1 MSRSLTIALVAAAT
15 LAACVADPE
24 DDGVATVS
32 LALEGAGPPGVGW
45 VTDVQRTRIHGDTH
59 HQAFT
64 LTLGASANARIR
76 LHRIVRERAPWLPRS
91 TRGGV
96 MLLHGDFSSFGTNF
110 APVTVE
116 PTGTPGLAVWLADQ
130 GFDVWGFDRR
140 WALTPADGDTSD
152 FGDMGVVQELDD
164 VGRALVAARAVRVA
178 TGSGAERLHLLGF
191 SRGGLLAYAAASLDA
206 ARPPLLRQIKGLVAL
221 DVWGVIPPE
230 DAAGRSAV
238 CDSAFF
244 EQLDLD
250 AGVVD
255 SPNGFFRNVGAR
267 SQANPDGAS
276 PFPGFTN
283 RELFLF
289 IAGQTYNIFPVTP
302 FYHLA
307 AGEVVDGAVTHLTAS
322 PEPAIA
328 AWFATAAPHQS
339 LREAADTDAMWCGD
353 GSAPITLDLA
363 RIRVPLL
370 YLGAAGGYGDHGLY
384 TTTQVGSTDVTT
396 RVVRRFPVGGE
407 DQDVGHGDLLFAR
420 DAVDLAWRP
429 LAAWLAAR

>member
-1 MSRSLTIALVAAAT
+1 MSRSLAITLVAAAT

-24 DDGVATVS
+24 DDGVTTVS
-32 LALEGAGPPGVGW
+32 LALEGVGPPGVGW
-45 VTDVQRTRIHGDTH
+45 VTDVQRTRVHGDTY

-96 MLLHGDFSSFGTNF
+96 MLLHGDFSSFGSNF

-178 TGSGAERLHLLGF
+178 TGSGADRLHLIGF
-191 SRGGLLAYAAASLDA
+191 SRGGVLAYAAASLDA

-221 DVWGVIPPE
+221 DVWGAIPPA
-230 DAAGRSAV
+230 DVDGRSAT

-244 EQLDLD
+244 EYLDLD

-255 SPNGFFRNVGAR
+255 SPNDLVIAFGQLYRAD
-267 SQANPDGAS
+267 PDGPS
-276 PFPGFTN
+276 PRPGFTN
-283 RELFLF
+283 RERMLRF
-289 IAGQTYNIFPVTP
+289 AGQTYNFFAPTP
-302 FYHLA
+302 LYHLA
-307 AGEVVDGAVTHLTAS
+307 AGEVVAGRVTRLTES
-322 PEPAIA
+322 PEPAIG

-339 LREAADTDAMWCGD
+339 LREAADTDAMQCGD
-353 GSAPITLDLA
+353 GTAPIALDLA

-384 TTTQVGSTDVTT
+384 TTTLVGSTDVTT
-396 RVVRRFPVGGE
+396 RVVRRAPAGGE
-407 DQDVGHGDLLFAR
+407 GQDVGHGDLLFAR

-429 LAAWLAAR
+429 LATWLAAR